1 MAEFANWN
9 GHSFIVDA
17 HTIRSFTG
25 LTITGSQETE
35 DKTSDKQ
42 KYIAAK
48 HSNPIEMTMTVEL
61 NAHLGCDVQAEA
73 FAFVEDARSGKS
85 GYFYMGGKKLVN
97 CPLMLISAQISETVI
112 IANAKWTRCKVALTL
127 KQCDK
132 YAGSGASGTSGTGS
146 SGSGSSTTKQS
157 VKVSTSLIQTAID
170 MGKTIVSNATSNAKN
185 SGLAE
190 AKQIS
195 AAITAANAVKTSAQA
210 ASKAIKKIT
219 TTTPPKGTAGGKMT
233 MMSK

>member
-17 HTIRSFTG
+17 RTIRSFTG

-35 DKTSDKQ
+35 DKTGDKQ
-42 KYIAAK
+42 KYVAAK
-48 HSNPIEMTMTVEL
+48 NSNPIEVSMTVEL

-73 FAFVEDARSGKS
+73 FSFVEDARSGKN

-132 YAGSGASGTSGTGS
+132 YAGSSATGS
-146 SGSGSSTTKQS
+146 SGTGGSNTTKQS
-157 VKVSTSLIQTAID
+157 VKISTSLIQTAID
-170 MGKTIVSNATSNAKN
+170 VGKTIVSNAAPAAKTG
-185 SGLAE
+185 GLVE
-190 AKQIS
+190 AKQVT
-195 AAITAANAVKTSAQA
+195 AAITAANAVKIGAQV
-210 ASKAIKKIT
+210 ASKAIKGIVQT
-219 TTTPPKGTAGGKMT
+219 VTTPAKGAAGGKMT
-233 MMSK
+233 VMIK

>member
-17 HTIRSFTG
+17 RTIRSFTG

-35 DKTSDKQ
+35 DKTGDKQ
-42 KYIAAK
+42 KYVAAK
-48 HSNPIEMTMTVEL
+48 NSNPIEVAMTVEL

-73 FAFVEDARSGKS
+73 FSFVEDARSGKS

-132 YAGSGASGTSGTGS
+132 YAGSSATGSSGTSGS
-146 SGSGSSTTKQS
+146 NTTKQS
-157 VKVSTSLIQTAID
+157 VKISTSLIQTAID
-170 MGKTIVSNATSNAKN
+170 VGKTIVSNAAPAAKTG
-185 SGLAE
+185 GLAE
-190 AKQIS
+190 AKQVS
-195 AAITAANAVKTSAQA
+195 TAITAANAVKIGAQV
-210 ASKAIKKIT
+210 ASKAIKGIVQT
-219 TTTPPKGTAGGKMT
+219 ATTPAKGAAGGKMT

>member
-17 HTIRSFTG
+17 RTIRSFTG

-35 DKTSDKQ
+35 DKTGDKQ
-42 KYIAAK
+42 KYVAAK
-48 HSNPIEMTMTVEL
+48 NSNPIEVAMTVEL

-73 FAFVEDARSGKS
+73 FSFVEDARSGKS

-132 YAGSGASGTSGTGS
+132 YAGSSATGS
-146 SGSGSSTTKQS
+146 SGTGGSDTTKQS
-157 VKVSTSLIQTAID
+157 VKISTSLIQTAID
-170 MGKTIVSNATSNAKN
+170 VGKTIVSNATPAAKTG
-185 SGLAE
+185 GLAE
-190 AKQIS
+190 AKQVS
-195 AAITAANAVKTSAQA
+195 TAITAANAVKIGAQV
-210 ASKAIKKIT
+210 ASKAIKGIVQT
-219 TTTPPKGTAGGKMT
+219 ATTPAKGAAGGKMT